1 MYQQY
6 QQHALNG
13 FGEHSEQDY
22 IMEDD
27 TADLTP
33 RSAAGRARGG
43 RSRRAAASRLSAAT
57 TAASGGN
64 SSGYQRSGIPGKVC
78 CECGATQTPQW
89 REGPKGKGCRQA
101 VHEVMM
107 GVAGISD
114 AALPGCVWSD
124 MCSHMYTQ
132 IGTLLFALLPSAAL
146 RGSLLA
152 CSECFLANTP
162 Q

>member
-33 RSAAGRARGG
+33 RSGAGRARGG
-43 RSRRAAASRLSAAT
+43 RNRRAAASRLSAAT

-89 REGPKGKGCRQA
+89 REGPKGEDWQA
-101 VHEVMM
+101 GSAGGHLVV
-107 GVAGISD
+107 GISGI
-114 AALPGCVWSD
+114 ALPVVSSIMRCCYTLTKRKLDS
-124 MCSHMYTQ
+124 CS
-132 IGTLLFALLPSAAL
+132 P
-146 RGSLLA
+146 
-152 CSECFLANTP
+152 
-162 Q
+162 